1 MDAFKIG
8 SLVIAG
14 ISTLFSIIK
23 FINDNKTKKELIEEL
38 KHMNEDDRREIRNIA
53 VSKYLDSHPEMIK
66 EFINNTHNE

>member
-23 FINDNKTKKELIEEL
+23 FINDNKSKKELIEEL

>member
-8 SLVIAG
+8 SLIIAG
-14 ISTLFSIIK
+14 ISAVCSIIK
-23 FINDNKTKKELIEEL
+23 IINDNKSKKELIEEL
-38 KHMNEDDRREIRNIA
+38 KHMNEDDRKEIRNNA